1 MIAEKGNDVIMAIN
15 RITDYIVPSIEGLT
29 PNKVN
34 WSIVKKDLVLL
45 IHDMQVYFTDA
56 YDKEGQ
62 LYSNVVKN
70 IIKIRNECKKHGI
83 PVIYSAQ
90 PENQTPEQR
99 GLLTDFWG
107 SGIPL
112 GYEKQNIINELKP
125 DGDDIVITKWRY
137 SAFENTN
144 LEDLIKKLGKN
155 QMLITGI
162 YTHIGCL
169 TTSVNASMKNIKSF
183 VISDATCDFS
193 AEKHK
198 AALEYISQLS
208 GMVIDTDM
216 LMNVLH
222 S

>member
-1 MIAEKGNDVIMAIN
+1 MAIN
-15 RITDYIVPSIEGLT
+15 RITDYNVPNIEDLT

-34 WSIVKKDLVLL
+34 WKIVKEDAVLL

-56 YDKEGQ
+56 YDKNGI
-62 LYSNVVKN
+62 LYPKIVKN
-70 IIKIRNECKKHGI
+70 IKNIKDECKKNGI

-99 GLLTDFWG
+99 GLLLDFWG

-112 GYEKQNIINELKP
+112 GNEKQNIISELKP
-125 DGDDIVITKWRY
+125 DEDDIVITKWRY
-137 SAFENTN
+137 SVFENTN
-144 LEDLIKKLGKN
+144 LEDLMKEMGKK

-162 YTHIGCL
+162 YAHIGCL
-169 TTSVNASMKNIKSF
+169 TTSVNASMKNIKPF

-198 AALEYISQLS
+198 MALEYISQLS
-208 GMVIDTDM
+208 GMVINTNM
-216 LMNVLH
+216 LINALH